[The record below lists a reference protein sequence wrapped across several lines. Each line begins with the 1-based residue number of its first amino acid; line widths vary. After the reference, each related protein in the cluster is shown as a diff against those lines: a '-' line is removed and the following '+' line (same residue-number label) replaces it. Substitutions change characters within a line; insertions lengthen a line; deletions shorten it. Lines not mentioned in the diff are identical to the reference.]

1 MSDLAAERHA
11 QRIRGAAAA
20 RHALVI
26 GNTDGI
32 GLALTR
38 KLLASGWAVSGVS
51 RRPSSLDDHR
61 YEHTVLDVTA
71 PEYAQALAALLADRP
86 PVVACFYCAGIGNLF
101 DPDDLALEA
110 QTFAVNLVGAA
121 LTVQTV
127 VPAMLAAGRGHIVGL
142 SSLADDGPSPE
153 APSYAASKA
162 GLTAYLVSLAL
173 ALRPRGVHVTAVR
186 LGFVDTKMAKA
197 RVRPFMVSAD
207 QAADA
212 VLRCLRTRT
221 MQLTYPKR
229 MGALVRVLRWMG
241 ALRVWA
247 S

>member
-1 MSDLAAERHA
+1 
-11 QRIRGAAAA
+11 
-20 RHALVI
+20 VV

-38 KLLASGWAVSGVS
+38 KLLASGWTVSGVS
-51 RRPSSLDDHR
+51 RRPSSLADPR

-71 PEYAQALAALLADRP
+71 PDYAQSLAALLAGRP
-86 PVVACFYCAGIGNLF
+86 PLEACFYCAGIGELF
-101 DPDDLALEA
+101 NPDDLALEA
-110 QTFAVNLVGAA
+110 RTFAVNLVGAA
-121 LTVQTV
+121 VTVQSV
-127 VPAMLAAGRGHIVGL
+127 LPAMLVAGRGHIVGL
-142 SSLADDGPSPE
+142 SSLADDGPSPA

-162 GLTAYLVSLAL
+162 GLTAYLVGLAL
-173 ALRPRGVHVTAVR
+173 ALRPRGIHVTAVR

-197 RVRPFMVSAD
+197 PVRPFMVSAD

-212 VLRCLRTRT
+212 ILRCLGTRT

-229 MGALVRVLRWMG
+229 MGALVRVLRWMS
-241 ALRVWA
+241 ALRVWT

>member
-1 MSDLAAERHA
+1 MKDHRLSTPS
-11 QRIRGAAAA
+11 
-20 RHALVI
+20 HALVI

-38 KLLASGWAVSGVS
+38 KLLASGWTVSGVS
-51 RRPSSLDDHR
+51 RSPSSLADPR
-61 YEHTVLDVTA
+61 YEHAVLDVTA
-71 PEYAQALAALLADRP
+71 PDYALALAALLAGRP
-86 PVVACFYCAGIGNLF
+86 PLQACFYCAGIGELF
-101 DPDDLALEA
+101 NPDDLALEA
-110 QTFAVNLVGAA
+110 RTFAVNLVGAA
-121 LTVQTV
+121 QTIQTV
-127 VPAMLAAGRGHIVGL
+127 LPGMLAAGRGHIVGL
-142 SSLADDGPSPE
+142 SSLADDGPSSA

-173 ALRPRGVHVTAVR
+173 ALRPRGIHVTAVR

-212 VLRCLRTRT
+212 VLRCLGTRT

-229 MGALVRVLRWMG
+229 MGALVRVLRWLS
-241 ALRVWA
+241 ALRVWT

>member
-1 MSDLAAERHA
+1 
-11 QRIRGAAAA
+11 
-20 RHALVI
+20 LVI

-51 RRPSSLDDHR
+51 RSPSSLDDQR
-61 YEHTVLDVTA
+61 YGHTVLDVTA
-71 PEYAQALAALLADRP
+71 PDYAQALAALLTGRP
-86 PVVACFYCAGIGNLF
+86 PLEACFYCAGIGELF
-101 DPDDLALEA
+101 DPDKLALEA
-110 QTFAVNLVGAA
+110 RTFAVNLVGAA
-121 LTVQTV
+121 VTVQTIL
-127 VPAMLAAGRGHIVGL
+127 PAMLAAGRGHIVGL

-173 ALRPRGVHVTAVR
+173 AVRPRGVHVTAVR

-207 QAADA
+207 QVADV

-229 MGALVRVLRWMG
+229 MGALVRVLRWMR
-241 ALRVWA
+241 ALRIWA